1 LYRLCC
7 REALV
12 LSSFFKKCFNPVTG
26 NLLEGAFP
34 GDAAET
40 AAGNKAMASIA
51 LLRLQN
57 YESHPGA
64 ADAL

>member
-1 LYRLCC
+1 LFYQVSL
-7 REALV
+7 
-12 LSSFFKKCFNPVTG
+12 KKCFNPVTG

-57 YESHPGA
+57 NQPHPSSWLFVS
-64 ADAL
+64 D